1 MAYISEPVF
10 AGEFNQVL
18 RIFHDEQKVREAA
31 FSTVQKMVNE
41 GFFSLVEETFFNV
54 PVRYENFAEFEN
66 HTINATHSQH
76 RLDEKLY
83 ALVKR
88 RFDPSVLRR
97 IAVIKSAQRLG
108 ISLEAISAAMS
119 KLPRDKAPSTS
130 DWKKMSTRWRAELQK
145 RITRLERLRDELD
158 GCIGCGC
165 LSLKACQLGNPED
178 EAGDT
183 GSGAVFLKRN
193 KSIP

>member
-1 MAYISEPVF
+1 MRNKKRSSGWSVGQIAKR
-10 AGEFNQVL
+10 AGVSVATLHFYDGQGL
-18 RIFHDEQKVREAA
+18 IFSWR
-31 FSTVQKMVNE
+31 NE
-41 GFFSLVEETFFNV
+41 GN
-54 PVRYENFAEFEN
+54 
-66 HTINATHSQH
+66 Q
-76 RLDEKLY
+76 
-83 ALVKR
+83 R

-119 KLPRDKAPSTS
+119 NLPRDKAPSTS
-130 DWKKMSTRWRAELQK
+130 DWKKMSTRWRAELQQ
-145 RITRLERLRDELD
+145 RITQLERLRDELD

-165 LSLKACQLGNPED
+165 LSLKSCQLRNPED

-193 KSIP
+193 NKGVNG